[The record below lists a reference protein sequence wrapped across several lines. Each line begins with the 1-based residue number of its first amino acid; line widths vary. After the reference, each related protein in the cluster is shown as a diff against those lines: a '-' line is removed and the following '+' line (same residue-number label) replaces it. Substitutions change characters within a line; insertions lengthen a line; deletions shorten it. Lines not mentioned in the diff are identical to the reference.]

1 MEHETQLVNM
11 YQHYSCVSRQVD
23 GGYIIRLKNGDGSG
37 GGPEGGRHH
46 IGLKDTSH
54 LLKRRVKK
62 KKKNLTSIQFNSMVL
77 LLVLMIGPKN
87 SHIPVSNSWFNW
99 GPTHMG

>member
-62 KKKNLTSIQFNSMVL
+62 KKKKLNINSIQFNGPAVGVDDRTQKQSHPCL
-77 LLVLMIGPKN
+77 KQLV
-87 SHIPVSNSWFNW
+87 
-99 GPTHMG
+99 

>member
-1 MEHETQLVNM
+1 M
-11 YQHYSCVSRQVD
+11 YEQYSCVSRQVD

-54 LLKRRVKK
+54 LLKRRV
-62 KKKNLTSIQFNSMVL
+62 
-77 LLVLMIGPKN
+77 
-87 SHIPVSNSWFNW
+87 
-99 GPTHMG
+99 

>member
-1 MEHETQLVNM
+1 M
-11 YQHYSCVSRQVD
+11 YQQYSCVSRQVD

-37 GGPEGGRHH
+37 GGPAGGRHH

-54 LLKRRVKK
+54 LLKRRVKRK
-62 KKKNLTSIQFNSMVL
+62 KKLNINSMVL

-87 SHIPVSNSWFNW
+87 SHITVSNSWFKW

>member
-1 MEHETQLVNM
+1 M
-11 YQHYSCVSRQVD
+11 D
-23 GGYIIRLKNGDGSG
+23 GGCIIRLKNGDGSG

-62 KKKNLTSIQFNSMVL
+62 KKKLNINSIQFNGPAVGVDDRTQKQSHPCL
-77 LLVLMIGPKN
+77 KQLV
-87 SHIPVSNSWFNW
+87 
-99 GPTHMG
+99 